1 LLIARS
7 LGSYYSVQTKE
18 QWRESASFVLN
29 QPGCAQG
36 PINVFGDVANY
47 QYLIG
52 RSRPRLKLVAITP
65 SSGAELVEPSD
76 ADCRIILWAA
86 DLSPSD
92 FDQLLSSLRL
102 NRSCLRVTAFYW
114 AFVVTRQENN
124 AHCGR
129 EP

>member
-1 LLIARS
+1 M
-7 LGSYYSVQTKE
+7 
-18 QWRESASFVLN
+18 LN
-29 QPGCAQG
+29 QPDCARG
-36 PINVFGDVANY
+36 LINVFGDVANY

-52 RSRPRLKLVAITP
+52 RSRPRLKLAAITP
-65 SSGAELVEPSD
+65 SRGAELVEPSD
-76 ADCRIILWAA
+76 ADCRVILWAA